1 MDKDFEY
8 MKRALELAA
17 KGKGTTSPNPMVGAV
32 LVDEN
37 CKIVGEGYHKKAGEP
52 HAEINALRNAGVL
65 AKGTTLYVTLEPCSH
80 YGKTPPCADAI
91 VKAGI
96 KRVVISCGDPNDLV
110 NGKGIKILKS
120 AGIEVREHVLEE
132 DGKKLNEVFFHWVIN
147 KKPFVATK
155 YAMTLDGKI
164 ATSNGDSKWITN
176 EKSRKYG
183 HYLRSVY
190 DAILVGKNTVIKDN
204 SSLTCR
210 YVKGKNPIRIV
221 LDSRLEVP
229 LDSNVFTDGM
239 AQTILVVA
247 DESEIDNKKIAK
259 INEYKNV
266 SILKIPSKNG
276 KIDLNILFK
285 KLGENNITS
294 IFVEGGSE
302 VHGTIFDEGLVN
314 RAYVF
319 IGMKIIGGNNSL
331 TPVGGKG
338 AAYIKDG
345 YFLKETNSK
354 SFDDETMF
362 TGLVEKR

>member
-1 MDKDFEY
+1 MEKDFEY
-8 MKRALELAA
+8 MKRALELAS

-32 LVDEN
+32 LVDDDG
-37 CKIVGEGYHKKAGEP
+37 KIVGEGYHKKAGEP
-52 HAEINALRNAGVL
+52 HAEINALKNAGVL

-96 KRVVISCGDPNDLV
+96 KRVVIACGDPNYLV

-120 AGIEVREHVLEE
+120 AGIEVLEHVLEE

-183 HYLRSVY
+183 HYLRSIY

-204 SSLTCR
+204 PSLTCR
-210 YVKGKNPIRIV
+210 YVEGENPIRIV
-221 LDSRLEVP
+221 LDSRLDIP
-229 LDSNVFTDGM
+229 LESNVITDGM
-239 AQTILVVA
+239 AQTILVV
-247 DESEIDNKKIAK
+247 DNKSEIDYKKIAK

-276 KIDLNILFK
+276 KINLNVLFE
-285 KLGENNITS
+285 KLGASNIS
-294 IFVEGGSE
+294 SVLVEGGSE
-302 VHGTIFDEGLVN
+302 VHGNIFDENLVN
-314 RAYVF
+314 RTYVF
-319 IGMKIIGGNNSL
+319 IGMKIIGGVNSL
-331 TPVGGKG
+331 TPIGAKG
-338 AAYIKDG
+338 VDYIKDG
-345 YFLKETNSK
+345 YFLKDTNSK
-354 SFDDETMF
+354 FFDDEIMIS
-362 TGLVEKR
+362 GLVEKR